1 MLRQLFPA
9 MEAAGVSHRLRQ
21 AWRSWMNMNGVLKN
35 GVLAPVLAT
44 GSVGG
49 VTGFADTVVRGSI
62 DCGK

>member
-1 MLRQLFPA
+1 
-9 MEAAGVSHRLRQ
+9 
-21 AWRSWMNMNGVLKN
+21 MNMNGVLKN